1 MKKKLKVTS
10 IFAENIY
17 SLKTS
22 RHRGYNDGSV
32 ENKAWREYLFII
44 LIFFALGLLFVKLL
58 STQIFQGGYY
68 NGLADS
74 NRLRTEIIHAPR
86 GIIFDRDGNPLVY
99 NTPGYRELVKGKV
112 VFLNKEQA
120 LPLLAAG
127 AKNIEIDSL
136 RHYPLADA
144 GAHVL
149 GYTGQ
154 INVDQLKQPQFS
166 GYQADD
172 VVGESG
178 VEQQYESVLK
188 GTDGKILVEVDA
200 FGNVVRE
207 LGQTDPTPGQ
217 NITLTL
223 DKGLQQAAYDAIR
236 TQKKGA
242 VIVSTPE
249 GQILAMVSQPSY
261 DPNLFT
267 LDKSYKPSSTSAYKN
282 IASILLD
289 GTNQPLLNRAITGT
303 YPPGSTFKI
312 VTAAAGLQQN
322 IITDAWTITDPGI
335 LHVGAFSFANWL
347 YTDYGRTEQGP
358 VDVVRAIARSNDIF
372 FYELAN
378 KIGIDKLSKYA
389 ALFGIGHSLG
399 IDLPGEAD
407 GILPTVEWKEKNIGQ
422 PWYTGDTYEYGIG
435 QGFLLTTPLQVNAW
449 TDVVANGGTLYR
461 PTLLLN
467 QKPQVINAEILNKT
481 NHDLIQKGM
490 VEACSPGGVAYPLYN
505 FIVHNKSLPIDG
517 LDVTSPTASEAAR
530 AVSPDDREVA
540 LACKTGTAQVGGP
553 TTPPDSWVTVVAPAY
568 HPQIVVTVLVENGGE
583 GSDVASPVAKQVLQ
597 YWFTHEAS
605 KQ

>member
-1 MKKKLKVTS
+1 MKVAHVLG
-10 IFAENIY
+10 ENIY
-17 SLKTS
+17 SIKPS
-22 RHRGYNDGSV
+22 RHRKYYDAAA
-32 ENKAWREYLFII
+32 EHRPWRDYLFVV

-58 STQIFQGGYY
+58 ATQIFQGSYY
-68 NGLADS
+68 RGLADS
-74 NRLRTEIIHAPR
+74 NRLRTQIIHAPR
-86 GIIFDRDGNPLVY
+86 GIIFDRFGNPLVF
-99 NTPGYRELVKGKV
+99 NTPGYREIINGKV
-112 VFLNKEQA
+112 VFLNKQQA

-127 AKNIEIDSL
+127 AKNIQIDSL
-136 RHYPLADA
+136 RNYPLAA
-144 GAHVL
+144 AAAHVL

-154 INVDQLKQPQFS
+154 ISAAQLGEPQYS
-166 GYQADD
+166 GYQPDS

-178 VEQQYESVLK
+178 IEQEYESELK
-188 GTDGKILVEVDA
+188 GTDGKILMEVDA
-200 FGNVVRE
+200 FGNVVKE
-207 LGQTDPTPGQ
+207 LGQTDPIPGQ

-223 DKGLQQAAYDAIR
+223 DKGLQQAAYEAMKTQTRGAI
-236 TQKKGA
+236 
-242 VIVSTPE
+242 IVSTPQ

-267 LDKSYKPSSTSAYKN
+267 LGKSYRPASTSAYRN
-282 IASILLD
+282 VASILLD
-289 GTNQPLLNRAITGT
+289 GQNQPLLNRAITGT

-322 IITDAWTITDPGI
+322 IINDSWTIIDPGI

-347 YTDYGRTEQGP
+347 YTDYGRKEVGP

-389 ALFGIGHSLG
+389 AYFGIGHRLG

-407 GILPTVEWKEKNIGQ
+407 GILPTVEWKEKNVGQ

-449 TDVVANGGTLYR
+449 TDVVADGGTLYR

-467 QKPQVINAEILNKT
+467 QKPQVLHAGLLNKT

-505 FIVHNKSLPIDG
+505 FIVQNKKLPIDG
-517 LDVTSPTASEAAR
+517 LDVTVPTASEAAR
-530 AVSPDDREVA
+530 QVIASDREVT

-553 TTPPDSWVTVVAPAY
+553 MTPPDAWITVIAPAY

-583 GSDVASPVAKQVLQ
+583 GSTVAAPLAKQILD
-597 YWFTHEAS
+597 YWFTHEAND
-605 KQ
+605 Q